1 MRTGKKKKHF
11 QPNRSLSRTEQ
22 IQSWN
27 QATSQNLNTRHAGSM
42 AAASLNRFLHW
53 LGWHLMPIM
62 NRQNQIR
69 QLPSGTELPPS
80 PPLHSNWLVQAQ
92 SHGTY
97 LSAGTRTV
105 ASVTVN
111 TGKHTVAGSWLSRWL
126 NTVSGFFFTGFNR
139 FTLSNCTFICTVFT
153 GSTKKKKM
161 KCMIWYSQ

>member
-1 MRTGKKKKHF
+1 MRTGKKKRHF

-126 NTVSGFFFTGFNR
+126 NTVSGFFYRVQPFY
-139 FTLSNCTFICTVFT
+139 TVKLHIYMYSQ
-153 GSTKKKKM
+153 GRQEKKM

>member
-1 MRTGKKKKHF
+1 MRTGKKKRHF

-126 NTVSGFFFTGFNR
+126 NTVSGFFYRVQPFY
-139 FTLSNCTFICTVFT
+139 TVKLHIYMY
-153 GSTKKKKM
+153 GIHRVDKKKKM
-161 KCMIWYSQ
+161 KCMMWYSQ